1 MTQDLFGFPVELA
14 APRNFDFI
22 LNYGEPFAVWEQQQN
37 GLLCFGLEGARYGRL
52 LIRYAGAPLTAGIPA
67 DQAINLL
74 YGAMPAYE
82 ALYPHP
88 ALIKL
93 QGHGPAAEGYM
104 AIYKWPEGMNLR
116 ENDARAQLERQP
128 LLTRLRMIDRV
139 FDFHL
144 FALQK
149 GYQPVGFDE
158 SDLFAD
164 WVAGRVTIGN
174 IDPYR
179 LAPAVNDQGRMP
191 GSSFFLSPEE
201 YHLGE
206 PLDGRST
213 QYAMGAL
220 AFFFFGDRVMR
231 ERGLWTA
238 GEPLY
243 RVACRACEEEREKR
257 YPSYLDFLSAWRQA
271 AGETWP

>member
-1 MTQDLFGFPVELA
+1 
-14 APRNFDFI
+14 
-22 LNYGEPFAVWEQQQN
+22 
-37 GLLCFGLEGARYGRL
+37 
-52 LIRYAGAPLTAGIPA
+52 
-67 DQAINLL
+67 
-74 YGAMPAYE
+74 MPAYE

-93 QGHGPAAEGYM
+93 QGHGPAAGGYM
-104 AIYKWPEGMNLR
+104 AIYQWPEGMNLR

-128 LLTRLRMIDRV
+128 LLTRLGMIDRV

-191 GSSFFLSPEE
+191 GSSFFREPVN
-201 YHLGE
+201 HLIRLHFAKKDE
-206 PLDGRST
+206 TLNE
-213 QYAMGAL
+213 AL
-220 AFFFFGDRVMR
+220 NRLESIFRKIPA
-231 ERGLWTA
+231 
-238 GEPLY
+238 
-243 RVACRACEEEREKR
+243 KK
-257 YPSYLDFLSAWRQA
+257 
-271 AGETWP
+271 